1 MATDVSSEV
10 RVWDPAVRIFHWT
23 LAAAFATAW
32 LTGDELAL
40 VHVNAGYLIGGLL
53 VFRLIWGFVGTRHAR
68 FSDFVRPRSQV
79 LAYLRDV
86 VRLRSDHCLGHNPA
100 GGAMVLALMI
110 TLGITVASGL
120 ALCGAHDFAGPLA
133 GVLRGELAAD
143 LLEGLHEAGANLAL
157 FLVVLHLAGVLFSS
171 LAEGENLLR
180 AMITGRKQRRTA

>member
-68 FSDFVRPRSQV
+68 FSDFVRTPSQV
-79 LAYLRDV
+79 LAYIRDA
-86 VRLRSDHCLGHNPA
+86 VRLRSDRYVGHHPA
-100 GGAMVLALMI
+100 GGAMILALMI
-110 TLGITVASGL
+110 TLGITVASGM
-120 ALCGAHDFAGPLA
+120 ALYGATDFAGPLA
-133 GVLRGELAAD
+133 GMFRGELAAD
-143 LLEGLHEAGANLAL
+143 LLEGLHEAGANLTL
-157 FLVVLHLAGVLFSS
+157 FLVVLHLGGVLFSS